1 MKVRVPNYFN
11 EFKCIASECEDT
23 CCAGWEI
30 VIDDETHKRYEN
42 VEGEFGEI
50 LRSKIVKSDGENIFL
65 LNNGNCSFLN
75 EKKMCEI
82 YINLGEDNLC
92 YTCQQFPRYTEEFL
106 DLKEVGLSLS
116 CPEAARIILR
126 KAENTTFN
134 LSEEVNCEN
143 EIKEELEDDLSLS
156 CENIN
161 SSNCT
166 LGECSNSKD
175 NENRESFNL
184 SESEKIESFSFRE
197 NESGDFYIL
206 SENENRECFDL
217 RNSEC
222 SECSNSEVESFI
234 EEEDYF
240 DEGIDEEVL
249 SEFLEC
255 RNIVFNIIE
264 RNDLDLGTKASLAL
278 EFVKEVQNKIDLGDM
293 DEIPELMEEY
303 RNENFINTLIEE
315 LEGFKGKES
324 IKHKNLCEY
333 LKIYKSIKH
342 INSNDP
348 LGLEKA
354 LKCFEGNEEFYLQKH
369 KEFNEYYKENLYKFK
384 NILVYFI
391 FRYFMKAIFDYDMS
405 AKIKLAIISTL
416 MIKELVVV
424 RFIENNN
431 EFTEEDMVEVSRIY
445 SKDIEHSDENIENLQ
460 EIFETE
466 GIFEVD
472 EILPML
478 MNDF

>member
-82 YINLGEDNLC
+82 YINLGEDHLC

-134 LSEEVNCEN
+134 LSEEDKCES
-143 EIKEELEDDLSLS
+143 KTQKELEYDLSLS

-184 SESEKIESFSFRE
+184 SESE
-197 NESGDFYIL
+197 
-206 SENENRECFDL
+206 NRQCLDL
-217 RNSEC
+217 KNSEDI
-222 SECSNSEVESFI
+222 EGNNSEVDSFT
-234 EEEDYF
+234 EDEDYF
-240 DEGIDEEVL
+240 DEGIDAEVL

-264 RNDLDLGTKASLAL
+264 RNDLDLGTKAALAL

-303 RNENFINTLIEE
+303 RDENFINTLIKE
-315 LEGFKGKES
+315 LESFKGKES

-333 LKIYKSIKH
+333 LNVYKKIKH

-354 LKCFEGNEEFYLQKH
+354 LKYFEGNEEFYLRKH

-391 FRYFMKAIFDYDMS
+391 FRYFMKAIFDYDVS

-416 MIKELVVV
+416 MIKELAVV

-466 GIFEVD
+466 EIFEVD

>member
-30 VIDDETHKRYEN
+30 VIDDETHKCYEN

-50 LRSKIVKSDGENIFL
+50 LRSKIVESDGENIFL

-82 YINLGEDNLC
+82 YINLGEDHLC

-134 LSEEVNCEN
+134 LSEEDKCEN

-161 SSNCT
+161 SSNCD
-166 LGECSNSKD
+166 LCKSSNLKNSENSKC
-175 NENRESFNL
+175 FNL
-184 SESEKIESFSFRE
+184 SES
-197 NESGDFYIL
+197 
-206 SENENRECFDL
+206 ENRECFDL
-217 RNSEC
+217 KNSED
-222 SECSNSEVESFI
+222 SECNNSEVESFT
-234 EEEDYF
+234 EDEDYF
-240 DEGIDEEVL
+240 DEGIDAEVL

-264 RNDLDLGTKASLAL
+264 RNDLDLGTKAALAL

-303 RNENFINTLIEE
+303 RDENFINTLLKE
-315 LEGFKGKES
+315 LESFKGKES
-324 IKHKNLCEY
+324 IKYKNLCEY
-333 LKIYKSIKH
+333 LNVYKKIKH

-354 LKCFEGNEEFYLQKH
+354 LKCFEGNEEFYLRKY

-391 FRYFMKAIFDYDMS
+391 FRYFMKAIFDYDVS
-405 AKIKLAIISTL
+405 AKIKLGIISTL
-416 MIKELVVV
+416 MIKELAVV

-466 GIFEVD
+466 GIFEVN

>member
-30 VIDDETHKRYEN
+30 VIDDETYKRYEN

-82 YINLGEDNLC
+82 YINLGEDHLC

-134 LSEEVNCEN
+134 LSEEDKCEN
-143 EIKEELEDDLSLS
+143 EMREELEDDLSLS

-161 SSNCT
+161 SSNCD
-166 LGECSNSKD
+166 LCKSSNLKNS
-175 NENRESFNL
+175 
-184 SESEKIESFSFRE
+184 
-197 NESGDFYIL
+197 
-206 SENENRECFDL
+206 ENRECFDL
-217 RNSEC
+217 KNSED
-222 SECSNSEVESFI
+222 SECSNSEVDSFTKD
-234 EEEDYF
+234 EDYF
-240 DEGIDEEVL
+240 NEGIDAEVL

-264 RNDLDLGTKASLAL
+264 RNDLGLGTKAALAL

-303 RNENFINTLIEE
+303 RDENFINTLLKE
-315 LEGFKGKES
+315 LESFKGKES

-333 LKIYKSIKH
+333 LNVYKSIKH

-354 LKCFEGNEEFYLQKH
+354 LKCFEGNEEFYLRKH

-391 FRYFMKAIFDYDMS
+391 FRYFMKAIFDYDVS

-416 MIKELVVV
+416 MIKELAVV

-466 GIFEVD
+466 EIFEVD

>member
-1 MKVRVPNYFN
+1 MKVRVPNYFY
-11 EFKCIASECEDT
+11 EFKCRASECEDT

-82 YINLGEDNLC
+82 YINLGEDHLC

-134 LSEEVNCEN
+134 LSEEDKCES
-143 EIKEELEDDLSLS
+143 KTQKELEYDLSLS

-184 SESEKIESFSFRE
+184 SESE
-197 NESGDFYIL
+197 
-206 SENENRECFDL
+206 NRQCLDL
-217 RNSEC
+217 KNSEDI
-222 SECSNSEVESFI
+222 EGNNSEVDSFT
-234 EEEDYF
+234 EDEDYF
-240 DEGIDEEVL
+240 DEGIDAEVL

-264 RNDLDLGTKASLAL
+264 RNDLDLGTKAALAL

-303 RNENFINTLIEE
+303 RDENFINTLIKE
-315 LEGFKGKES
+315 LESFKGKES
-324 IKHKNLCEY
+324 IRHKNLCEY

-354 LKCFEGNEEFYLQKH
+354 LKYFEGNEEFYLRKH

-391 FRYFMKAIFDYDMS
+391 FRYFMKAIFDYDVS

-416 MIKELVVV
+416 MIKELAVV
-424 RFIENNN
+424 RFIDNDN

-466 GIFEVD
+466 EIFEVD
-472 EILPML
+472 EILSML

>member
-82 YINLGEDNLC
+82 YINLGEDHLC

-161 SSNCT
+161 SSNCD
-166 LGECSNSKD
+166 LCKSSNLKNS
-175 NENRESFNL
+175 ENNRLFNL
-184 SESEKIESFSFRE
+184 SES
-197 NESGDFYIL
+197 
-206 SENENRECFDL
+206 ENRECFDL
-217 RNSEC
+217 KNSED
-222 SECSNSEVESFI
+222 SECSNSEVESFT
-234 EEEDYF
+234 EDEDCF
-240 DEGIDEEVL
+240 DEGIDEVVL

-264 RNDLDLGTKASLAL
+264 RNDLDLGTKAALAL
-278 EFVKEVQNKIDLGDM
+278 EFVKDVQNKIDLGDM
-293 DEIPELMEEY
+293 NEIPELMEEY
-303 RNENFINTLIEE
+303 RDENFINTLIKE
-315 LEGFKGKES
+315 LESFKGKEI

-348 LGLEKA
+348 LGLGKA
-354 LKCFEGNEEFYLQKH
+354 LKYFEGNKEFYLRKH

-391 FRYFMKAIFDYDMS
+391 FRYFMKAIFDYDVS
-405 AKIKLAIISTL
+405 AKIKLGIISTL
-416 MIKELVVV
+416 MIKELAVV

-466 GIFEVD
+466 EIFEVD

>member
-30 VIDDETHKRYEN
+30 VIDDETHKRYEK
-42 VEGEFGEI
+42 VEGEFGDI

-126 KAENTTFN
+126 RAENTTFN
-134 LSEEVNCEN
+134 LSEEDKCESKTQ
-143 EIKEELEDDLSLS
+143 KEVEDDLSLS

-161 SSNCT
+161 PSNCI

-184 SESEKIESFSFRE
+184 SESE
-197 NESGDFYIL
+197 
-206 SENENRECFDL
+206 NRECFEL
-217 RNSEC
+217 RNSEDM
-222 SECSNSEVESFI
+222 EGNNSEVDSFA
-234 EEEDYF
+234 EEEDYL

-249 SEFLEC
+249 LEFLEC

-264 RNDLDLGTKASLAL
+264 RNDLDLGTKAALAL

-303 RNENFINTLIEE
+303 RDENFINTLIKE
-315 LEGFKGKES
+315 LERFKGKERL
-324 IKHKNLCEY
+324 KHKNLCEY
-333 LKIYKSIKH
+333 LKVYKSIKH

-348 LGLEKA
+348 LGLENA
-354 LKCFEGNEEFYLQKH
+354 LKCFEGNEEFYLRKH

-391 FRYFMKAIFDYDMS
+391 FRYFMKAIFDYDVS

-416 MIKELVVV
+416 MIKELAVV

-431 EFTEEDMVEVSRIY
+431 EFTEEDMVEVSRMY

-466 GIFEVD
+466 EIFQVD

>member
-82 YINLGEDNLC
+82 YINLGEDHLC

-161 SSNCT
+161 SSNCD
-166 LGECSNSKD
+166 LCKSSNLRDS
-175 NENRESFNL
+175 
-184 SESEKIESFSFRE
+184 
-197 NESGDFYIL
+197 
-206 SENENRECFDL
+206 ENRECFHL
-217 RNSEC
+217 KNSEC
-222 SECSNSEVESFI
+222 NNSEVESFTKD
-234 EEEDYF
+234 EDYF
-240 DEGIDEEVL
+240 DEGIDEEIL

-264 RNDLDLGTKASLAL
+264 RNDLDLGTKAALAL

-303 RNENFINTLIEE
+303 RDENFVNTLVKE
-315 LEGFKGKES
+315 LESYKGKES

-333 LKIYKSIKH
+333 LNVYKNIKH

-354 LKCFEGNEEFYLQKH
+354 LKYFEENEEFYLRKH

-391 FRYFMKAIFDYDMS
+391 FRYFMKAIFDYDVS

-416 MIKELVVV
+416 MIKELAVV

-466 GIFEVD
+466 EIFEVD

>member
-30 VIDDETHKRYEN
+30 VIDDETYKRYEN

-82 YINLGEDNLC
+82 YINLGEDHLC

-134 LSEEVNCEN
+134 LSEEDKCEN
-143 EIKEELEDDLSLS
+143 EMREELEDDLSLS

-161 SSNCT
+161 SSNCD
-166 LGECSNSKD
+166 LCKSSNLKNS
-175 NENRESFNL
+175 
-184 SESEKIESFSFRE
+184 
-197 NESGDFYIL
+197 
-206 SENENRECFDL
+206 ENRECFDL
-217 RNSEC
+217 KNSED
-222 SECSNSEVESFI
+222 SECSNSEVDSFTKD
-234 EEEDYF
+234 EDYF
-240 DEGIDEEVL
+240 NEGIDAEVL

-264 RNDLDLGTKASLAL
+264 RNDLGLGTKAALAL

-303 RNENFINTLIEE
+303 RDENFINTLLKE
-315 LEGFKGKES
+315 LESFKGKES

-333 LKIYKSIKH
+333 LNVYKSIKH

-354 LKCFEGNEEFYLQKH
+354 LKCFEGNEEFYLRKH

-391 FRYFMKAIFDYDMS
+391 FRYFMKAIFDYDVS
-405 AKIKLAIISTL
+405 AKIKLGIISTL
-416 MIKELVVV
+416 MIKELAVV

-431 EFTEEDMVEVSRIY
+431 EFTEEDIVEVSRIY

-466 GIFEVD
+466 EIFEVD

>member
-82 YINLGEDNLC
+82 YINLGENHLC

-134 LSEEVNCEN
+134 LSEEDKCES
-143 EIKEELEDDLSLS
+143 KTQKELEYDLSLS

-184 SESEKIESFSFRE
+184 SESE
-197 NESGDFYIL
+197 
-206 SENENRECFDL
+206 NRQCLDL
-217 RNSEC
+217 KNSEDI
-222 SECSNSEVESFI
+222 EGNNSEVDSLTED
-234 EEEDYF
+234 EDYF

-264 RNDLDLGTKASLAL
+264 RNDLDLGTKVALAL

-303 RNENFINTLIEE
+303 RDENFINTLIKE
-315 LEGFKGKES
+315 LEDFKGKES

-333 LKIYKSIKH
+333 LNVYKKIKH

-348 LGLEKA
+348 LGLGKA
-354 LKCFEGNEEFYLQKH
+354 LKYFEGNEEFYLRKY

-391 FRYFMKAIFDYDMS
+391 FRYFMKAIFDYDVS

-416 MIKELVVV
+416 MIKELAVV

-466 GIFEVD
+466 EIFEVD

>member
-30 VIDDETHKRYEN
+30 VIDDETYKRYEN

-82 YINLGEDNLC
+82 YINLGEDHLC

-134 LSEEVNCEN
+134 LSEEDNCESKTQ
-143 EIKEELEDDLSLS
+143 KEVEDDLSLS

-161 SSNCT
+161 SSNCD
-166 LGECSNSKD
+166 LCKSSNLKNS
-175 NENRESFNL
+175 ENNRLFNL
-184 SESEKIESFSFRE
+184 SESENI
-197 NESGDFYIL
+197 
-206 SENENRECFDL
+206 ECFDL
-217 RNSEC
+217 KNSED
-222 SECSNSEVESFI
+222 SEFSNSEVDSFT
-234 EEEDYF
+234 EDEDYF
-240 DEGIDEEVL
+240 DEGIDEEIL

-255 RNIVFNIIE
+255 RNIVFKIIE
-264 RNDLDLGTKASLAL
+264 RNDFDLGTKAALAL
-278 EFVKEVQNKIDLGDM
+278 EFVKEVQNKIDLGDV

-303 RNENFINTLIEE
+303 RDENFINTLLKE
-315 LEGFKGKES
+315 LESFKGKES
-324 IKHKNLCEY
+324 IKYKNLCEC
-333 LKIYKSIKH
+333 LNVYKKIKH

-354 LKCFEGNEEFYLQKH
+354 LKCFEGNEEFYLRKH

-391 FRYFMKAIFDYDMS
+391 FRYFMKAIFDYDVS
-405 AKIKLAIISTL
+405 AKIKLGIISTL
-416 MIKELVVV
+416 MIKELAVV

-431 EFTEEDMVEVSRIY
+431 EFTEEDIVEVSRIY

-466 GIFEVD
+466 EIFEVD

>member
-30 VIDDETHKRYEN
+30 VIDDETYKRYEN

-82 YINLGEDNLC
+82 YINLGENHLC

-134 LSEEVNCEN
+134 LSEEDKCES
-143 EIKEELEDDLSLS
+143 KTQKELEYDLSLS

-184 SESEKIESFSFRE
+184 GESE
-197 NESGDFYIL
+197 
-206 SENENRECFDL
+206 NRQCLDL
-217 RNSEC
+217 KNSEDI
-222 SECSNSEVESFI
+222 EGNNSEVDSLTED
-234 EEEDYF
+234 EDYF

-264 RNDLDLGTKASLAL
+264 RNDLDLGTKVALAL

-303 RNENFINTLIEE
+303 RDENFINTLIKE

-354 LKCFEGNEEFYLQKH
+354 LKYFEGNEEFYLRKH

-391 FRYFMKAIFDYDMS
+391 FRYFMKAIFDYDVS

-416 MIKELVVV
+416 MIKELAVV
-424 RFIENNN
+424 RFIDNNN

-466 GIFEVD
+466 EIFEVD

>member
-30 VIDDETHKRYEN
+30 VIDDETYKRYEN

-82 YINLGEDNLC
+82 YINLGENHLC

-134 LSEEVNCEN
+134 LSEEDNCESKTQ
-143 EIKEELEDDLSLS
+143 KEVEDDLSLS

-184 SESEKIESFSFRE
+184 SESE
-197 NESGDFYIL
+197 
-206 SENENRECFDL
+206 NRQCLDL
-217 RNSEC
+217 K
-222 SECSNSEVESFI
+222 NSEVESFTKD
-234 EEEDYF
+234 EDYF
-240 DEGIDEEVL
+240 NEGIDAGVL

-264 RNDLDLGTKASLAL
+264 RNDLDLGTKAALAL

-303 RNENFINTLIEE
+303 RDENFINTLIKE
-315 LEGFKGKES
+315 LECFKGKES

-333 LKIYKSIKH
+333 LNVYKSIKH

-354 LKCFEGNEEFYLQKH
+354 LKYFEGNEEFYLRKH

-391 FRYFMKAIFDYDMS
+391 FRYFMKAIFDYDVS
-405 AKIKLAIISTL
+405 AKIKLGIISTL
-416 MIKELVVV
+416 MIKELAVV

-466 GIFEVD
+466 EIFEVD

>member
-82 YINLGEDNLC
+82 YINLGENHLC

-134 LSEEVNCEN
+134 LSEEDKCES
-143 EIKEELEDDLSLS
+143 KTQKELEYDLSLS

-184 SESEKIESFSFRE
+184 SESE
-197 NESGDFYIL
+197 
-206 SENENRECFDL
+206 NRQCLDL
-217 RNSEC
+217 KNSEDI
-222 SECSNSEVESFI
+222 EGNNSEVDSLTED
-234 EEEDYF
+234 EDYF

-264 RNDLDLGTKASLAL
+264 RNDLDLGTKVALAL

-303 RNENFINTLIEE
+303 RDENFINTLIKE

-354 LKCFEGNEEFYLQKH
+354 LKYFEGNEEFYLRKH

-391 FRYFMKAIFDYDMS
+391 FRYFMKAIFDYDVS

-416 MIKELVVV
+416 MIKELAVV
-424 RFIENNN
+424 RFIDNNN

-466 GIFEVD
+466 EIFEVN

>member
-82 YINLGEDNLC
+82 YINIGEDHLC

-134 LSEEVNCEN
+134 LSEEDKCESKTQ
-143 EIKEELEDDLSLS
+143 KEVEDDLSLS

-161 SSNCT
+161 PSNYT
-166 LGECSNSKD
+166 LGKCSNSKD

-184 SESEKIESFSFRE
+184 SE
-197 NESGDFYIL
+197 
-206 SENENRECFDL
+206 NREYLDL
-217 RNSEC
+217 KNSEDI
-222 SECSNSEVESFI
+222 EGNNSEVDSFTDD
-234 EEEDYF
+234 EDYF
-240 DEGIDEEVL
+240 DEGIDAKVL

-264 RNDLDLGTKASLAL
+264 RNDLDLGRKAALAL

-303 RNENFINTLIEE
+303 RDENFINTLIKE
-315 LEGFKGKES
+315 LECFKGKES

-354 LKCFEGNEEFYLQKH
+354 LKYFEGNEEFYLRKY

-391 FRYFMKAIFDYDMS
+391 FRYFMKAIFDYDVS

-416 MIKELVVV
+416 MIKELAVV

-466 GIFEVD
+466 EIFEVD

>member
-82 YINLGEDNLC
+82 YINLGENHLC

-134 LSEEVNCEN
+134 LSEEDKCES
-143 EIKEELEDDLSLS
+143 KTQKELEYDLSLS

-184 SESEKIESFSFRE
+184 SESE
-197 NESGDFYIL
+197 
-206 SENENRECFDL
+206 NRQCLDL
-217 RNSEC
+217 KNSEDI
-222 SECSNSEVESFI
+222 EGNNSEVESFT
-234 EEEDYF
+234 EDEDYF

-264 RNDLDLGTKASLAL
+264 RNDLDLGTKAALAL

-303 RNENFINTLIEE
+303 RDENFINTLIEE
-315 LEGFKGKES
+315 LEDFKGKEI

-333 LKIYKSIKH
+333 LNVYKSIKH

-354 LKCFEGNEEFYLQKH
+354 LKCFEGNEEFYLRKH

-391 FRYFMKAIFDYDMS
+391 FRYFMKAIFDYDVS

-416 MIKELVVV
+416 MIKELAVV

-466 GIFEVD
+466 EIFEVD

>member
-82 YINLGEDNLC
+82 YINLGEDHLC

-134 LSEEVNCEN
+134 LSEEDKCES
-143 EIKEELEDDLSLS
+143 KTQKELEYDLSLS

-184 SESEKIESFSFRE
+184 SESE
-197 NESGDFYIL
+197 
-206 SENENRECFDL
+206 NRQCLDL
-217 RNSEC
+217 KNSEDI
-222 SECSNSEVESFI
+222 EGNNSEVDSFT
-234 EEEDYF
+234 EDEDYF
-240 DEGIDEEVL
+240 DEGIDAEVL

-264 RNDLDLGTKASLAL
+264 RNDLDLGTKAALAL

-303 RNENFINTLIEE
+303 RDENFINTLVKE
-315 LEGFKGKES
+315 LESFKGKES

-354 LKCFEGNEEFYLQKH
+354 LKYFEGNEEFYLRKH

-391 FRYFMKAIFDYDMS
+391 FRYFMKAIFDYDVS

-416 MIKELVVV
+416 MIKELAVV

-466 GIFEVD
+466 EIFEVD
-472 EILPML
+472 EILSML

>member
-82 YINLGEDNLC
+82 YINLGEDHLC

-161 SSNCT
+161 SSNCD
-166 LGECSNSKD
+166 LCKSSNLKNS
-175 NENRESFNL
+175 ENNRLFNL
-184 SESEKIESFSFRE
+184 SES
-197 NESGDFYIL
+197 
-206 SENENRECFDL
+206 ENRECFDL
-217 RNSEC
+217 KNSED
-222 SECSNSEVESFI
+222 SECSNSEVESFT
-234 EEEDYF
+234 EDEDCF
-240 DEGIDEEVL
+240 DEGIDEVVL

-264 RNDLDLGTKASLAL
+264 RNDLDLGTKAALAL
-278 EFVKEVQNKIDLGDM
+278 EFVKDVQNKIDLGDM
-293 DEIPELMEEY
+293 NEIPELMEEY
-303 RNENFINTLIEE
+303 RDENFINTLIKE
-315 LEGFKGKES
+315 LESFKGKEI

-348 LGLEKA
+348 LGLGKA
-354 LKCFEGNEEFYLQKH
+354 LKYFEGNKEFYLRKH

-391 FRYFMKAIFDYDMS
+391 FRYFMKAIFDYDVS
-405 AKIKLAIISTL
+405 AKIKLGIISTL
-416 MIKELVVV
+416 MIKELAVV

-431 EFTEEDMVEVSRIY
+431 EFTEEDMEEVSRIY

-466 GIFEVD
+466 EIFEVD

>member
-126 KAENTTFN
+126 KAENNTFN
-134 LSEEVNCEN
+134 LSEEDNCEN
-143 EIKEELEDDLSLS
+143 EMQEDDLSLS

-184 SESEKIESFSFRE
+184 SESE
-197 NESGDFYIL
+197 
-206 SENENRECFDL
+206 NRQCLDL
-217 RNSEC
+217 KNSEDI
-222 SECSNSEVESFI
+222 EGNNSEVDSFT
-234 EEEDYF
+234 EDEDYF
-240 DEGIDEEVL
+240 DEGIDAEVL

-264 RNDLDLGTKASLAL
+264 RNDLDLGTKVALAL

-303 RNENFINTLIEE
+303 RDENFINTLIKE
-315 LEGFKGKES
+315 LEGFKGTES

-333 LKIYKSIKH
+333 LKVYKKIKH

-354 LKCFEGNEEFYLQKH
+354 LKYFEGNEEFYLRKH

-391 FRYFMKAIFDYDMS
+391 FRYFMKAIFDYDVS

-416 MIKELVVV
+416 MIKELAVV

-431 EFTEEDMVEVSRIY
+431 DFTEEDMVEVSRIY

-466 GIFEVD
+466 EIFEVD
-472 EILPML
+472 EILSML

>member
-82 YINLGEDNLC
+82 YINLGEDHLC

-134 LSEEVNCEN
+134 LSEEDNCEN
-143 EIKEELEDDLSLS
+143 EMQEDDLSLS

-161 SSNCT
+161 SSNCD
-166 LGECSNSKD
+166 LCKSSNLKNSENSKC
-175 NENRESFNL
+175 FNL
-184 SESEKIESFSFRE
+184 SES
-197 NESGDFYIL
+197 
-206 SENENRECFDL
+206 ENRECFDL
-217 RNSEC
+217 KNSED
-222 SECSNSEVESFI
+222 SECNNSEVESFTDD
-234 EEEDYF
+234 EDCF

-264 RNDLDLGTKASLAL
+264 RNDLDLGIKAALAL

-303 RNENFINTLIEE
+303 RDENFINTLVKG

-354 LKCFEGNEEFYLQKH
+354 LKYFEGNEEFYLRKH

-384 NILVYFI
+384 NIFVYFI
-391 FRYFMKAIFDYDMS
+391 FRYFMKAIFDYDVS

-416 MIKELVVV
+416 MIKELAVV

-466 GIFEVD
+466 EIFEVD

>member
-82 YINLGEDNLC
+82 YINLGEDHLC

-134 LSEEVNCEN
+134 LSEEDNCEN
-143 EIKEELEDDLSLS
+143 EMQEDDLSLS

-161 SSNCT
+161 FSNCDLCKSSN
-166 LGECSNSKD
+166 LRDSENSKC
-175 NENRESFNL
+175 FNL
-184 SESEKIESFSFRE
+184 SES
-197 NESGDFYIL
+197 
-206 SENENRECFDL
+206 ENRECFDL
-217 RNSEC
+217 KNSED
-222 SECSNSEVESFI
+222 SECNNSEVDSFTDD
-234 EEEDYF
+234 EDYF
-240 DEGIDEEVL
+240 DEGIDSEVL

-264 RNDLDLGTKASLAL
+264 RNDLDLGRKVALAL
-278 EFVKEVQNKIDLGDM
+278 EFVKEVQNKVDLGDM

-303 RNENFINTLIEE
+303 GDENFINTILKE

-324 IKHKNLCEY
+324 IKYKNLCEY
-333 LKIYKSIKH
+333 LNVYKKIKH

-348 LGLEKA
+348 LGLGKA
-354 LKCFEGNEEFYLQKH
+354 LKYFEGNEEFYLRKH

-391 FRYFMKAIFDYDMS
+391 FRYFMKAIFDYDVS

-416 MIKELVVV
+416 MIKELAVV

-466 GIFEVD
+466 EIFEVD

>member
-30 VIDDETHKRYEN
+30 VIDDETHKRYEK
-42 VEGEFGEI
+42 VEGEFGDI

-65 LNNGNCSFLN
+65 LNKGNCSFLN

-82 YINLGEDNLC
+82 YINLGEDHLC

-126 KAENTTFN
+126 RAENTTFN
-134 LSEEVNCEN
+134 LSEEDKCEGKTQ
-143 EIKEELEDDLSLS
+143 KEVEDDLSLL

-161 SSNCT
+161 PSNCI
-166 LGECSNSKD
+166 LGECSNLKD

-184 SESEKIESFSFRE
+184 SESE
-197 NESGDFYIL
+197 
-206 SENENRECFDL
+206 NRQCL
-217 RNSEC
+217 NLKNSEDM
-222 SECSNSEVESFI
+222 EGNNSEVDSFS
-234 EEEDYF
+234 EEEDYL
-240 DEGIDEEVL
+240 DEGIDAEVL
-249 SEFLEC
+249 LEFLEC

-264 RNDLDLGTKASLAL
+264 RNDLDLGTKAALAL

-303 RNENFINTLIEE
+303 RDENFINTLIKE
-315 LEGFKGKES
+315 LESFKGKES
-324 IKHKNLCEY
+324 LKHKNLCEY
-333 LKIYKSIKH
+333 LKVYKSIKH

-354 LKCFEGNEEFYLQKH
+354 LNCFEGNEEFYLRKH
-369 KEFNEYYKENLYKFK
+369 KEFNEYYKEKLYKFK

-391 FRYFMKAIFDYDMS
+391 FRYFMKAIFDYDAS

-416 MIKELVVV
+416 MIKELAVV

-431 EFTEEDMVEVSRIY
+431 EFTEEDMVEVSRMY

-466 GIFEVD
+466 EIFEVD

>member
-65 LNNGNCSFLN
+65 LNKGNCSFLN

-82 YINLGEDNLC
+82 YINLGEDHLC

-134 LSEEVNCEN
+134 LSEEDNCEN
-143 EIKEELEDDLSLS
+143 EMQEELEYDLSLS

-184 SESEKIESFSFRE
+184 SESE
-197 NESGDFYIL
+197 
-206 SENENRECFDL
+206 NRQCLDL
-217 RNSEC
+217 KNSEDI
-222 SECSNSEVESFI
+222 EGNNSEVDSFT
-234 EEEDYF
+234 EDEDYF
-240 DEGIDEEVL
+240 DEGIDAEVL

-264 RNDLDLGTKASLAL
+264 RNDLDLGTKAALAL

-303 RNENFINTLIEE
+303 RDENFINTLIKE
-315 LEGFKGKES
+315 LEDFKGKES

-354 LKCFEGNEEFYLQKH
+354 LKCFEGNEEFYLRKH

-391 FRYFMKAIFDYDMS
+391 FRYFMKAIFDYDVS

-416 MIKELVVV
+416 MIKELAVV

-466 GIFEVD
+466 EIFEVD

>member
-42 VEGEFGEI
+42 VEGELGEI

-82 YINLGEDNLC
+82 YINLGEDHLC

-134 LSEEVNCEN
+134 LSEEDKCES
-143 EIKEELEDDLSLS
+143 KTQKELEYDLSLS
-156 CENIN
+156 CENIS
-161 SSNCT
+161 SSNCN
-166 LGECSNSKD
+166 LCKSSNLRDS
-175 NENRESFNL
+175 ENGKCFNL
-184 SESEKIESFSFRE
+184 SE
-197 NESGDFYIL
+197 NT
-206 SENENRECFDL
+206 ECFHL
-217 RNSEC
+217 KNSEC
-222 SECSNSEVESFI
+222 NNSEMDSLTED
-234 EEEDYF
+234 EDYF

-264 RNDLDLGTKASLAL
+264 RNDLDLGTKAALAL
-278 EFVKEVQNKIDLGDM
+278 EFVKEVQNKIDLGEM

-303 RNENFINTLIEE
+303 RDENFINTLVKE
-315 LEGFKGKES
+315 LESFKGKES

-354 LKCFEGNEEFYLQKH
+354 LKYFEGNEEFYLRKH

-391 FRYFMKAIFDYDMS
+391 FRYFMKAIFDYDVS
-405 AKIKLAIISTL
+405 AKIKLGIISTL
-416 MIKELVVV
+416 MIKELAVV

-431 EFTEEDMVEVSRIY
+431 EFTEEDIVEVSRIY

-466 GIFEVD
+466 EIFEVD

>member
-30 VIDDETHKRYEN
+30 VIDDETHKRYEK

-82 YINLGEDNLC
+82 YINLGEDHLC

-126 KAENTTFN
+126 RAENTTFN
-134 LSEEVNCEN
+134 LSEEDKCESKTQ
-143 EIKEELEDDLSLS
+143 KEVEDDLTLS

-161 SSNCT
+161 PSNCT

-184 SESEKIESFSFRE
+184 SESE
-197 NESGDFYIL
+197 
-206 SENENRECFDL
+206 NRQCL
-217 RNSEC
+217 HLKNSEDM
-222 SECSNSEVESFI
+222 EGNNSEVDSFA
-234 EEEDYF
+234 EEEDYL

-264 RNDLDLGTKASLAL
+264 RNDLDLGTKAALAL

-303 RNENFINTLIEE
+303 RDEKFINTLIKE
-315 LEGFKGKES
+315 LESFKGKES
-324 IKHKNLCEY
+324 LKHKNLCEY

-348 LGLEKA
+348 LGLENA
-354 LKCFEGNEEFYLQKH
+354 LKFFEGNEEFYLRKH

-391 FRYFMKAIFDYDMS
+391 FRYFMKAIFDYDAS

-416 MIKELVVV
+416 MIKELAVV

-466 GIFEVD
+466 EIFQVD
-472 EILPML
+472 EILPIL

>member
-30 VIDDETHKRYEN
+30 VIDDETYKRYEN
-42 VEGEFGEI
+42 VEGEFREI

-82 YINLGEDNLC
+82 YINLGEDHLC

-134 LSEEVNCEN
+134 LSEEDKCESKTQ
-143 EIKEELEDDLSLS
+143 KEVEDDLSLS

-166 LGECSNSKD
+166 LGKCSNSKD
-175 NENRESFNL
+175 NENRKSSNL
-184 SESEKIESFSFRE
+184 SES
-197 NESGDFYIL
+197 
-206 SENENRECFDL
+206 ENRECFDL
-217 RNSEC
+217 KNRED
-222 SECSNSEVESFI
+222 SECSNSEVDSFTDD
-234 EEEDYF
+234 EDCF

-264 RNDLDLGTKASLAL
+264 RNDLDLGTKAALAL

-303 RNENFINTLIEE
+303 RDENFINTLIEE
-315 LEGFKGKES
+315 LEDFKGKES

-333 LKIYKSIKH
+333 LNVYKSIKH

-354 LKCFEGNEEFYLQKH
+354 LKCFEGNEEFYLRKH

-391 FRYFMKAIFDYDMS
+391 FRYFMKAIFDYDVS

-416 MIKELVVV
+416 MIKELAVV

-466 GIFEVD
+466 EIFEVD

-478 MNDF
+478 MNDL

>member
-82 YINLGEDNLC
+82 YINLGENHLC

-134 LSEEVNCEN
+134 LSEEDKCES
-143 EIKEELEDDLSLS
+143 KTQKELEYDLSLS

-184 SESEKIESFSFRE
+184 SESE
-197 NESGDFYIL
+197 
-206 SENENRECFDL
+206 NRQCLDL
-217 RNSEC
+217 KNSEDI
-222 SECSNSEVESFI
+222 EGNNSEVDSLTED
-234 EEEDYF
+234 EDYF

-264 RNDLDLGTKASLAL
+264 RNDLDLGTKVALAL

-303 RNENFINTLIEE
+303 RDENFINTLIKE
-315 LEGFKGKES
+315 LEGFKGTES

-333 LKIYKSIKH
+333 LKVYKKIKH

-354 LKCFEGNEEFYLQKH
+354 LKYFEGNEEFYLRKH

-384 NILVYFI
+384 NILIYFI
-391 FRYFMKAIFDYDMS
+391 FRYFMKAIFDYDVS

-416 MIKELVVV
+416 MIKELAVV

-466 GIFEVD
+466 EIFEVD
-472 EILPML
+472 EILSML

>member
-30 VIDDETHKRYEN
+30 VIDDETHKCYEN

-50 LRSKIVKSDGENIFL
+50 LRSKIVESDGENIFL

-82 YINLGEDNLC
+82 YINLGEDHLC

-134 LSEEVNCEN
+134 LSEEDKCEN

-161 SSNCT
+161 SSNCD
-166 LGECSNSKD
+166 LCKSSNLKNSENSKC
-175 NENRESFNL
+175 FNL
-184 SESEKIESFSFRE
+184 SES
-197 NESGDFYIL
+197 
-206 SENENRECFDL
+206 ENRECFDL
-217 RNSEC
+217 KNSED
-222 SECSNSEVESFI
+222 SECNNSEVESFT
-234 EEEDYF
+234 EDEDYF
-240 DEGIDEEVL
+240 DEGIDAEVL

-264 RNDLDLGTKASLAL
+264 RNDLDLGTKAALAL

-293 DEIPELMEEY
+293 DEIPELMEE
-303 RNENFINTLIEE
+303 
-315 LEGFKGKES
+315 
-324 IKHKNLCEY
+324 
-333 LKIYKSIKH
+333 
-342 INSNDP
+342 
-348 LGLEKA
+348 
-354 LKCFEGNEEFYLQKH
+354 
-369 KEFNEYYKENLYKFK
+369 
-384 NILVYFI
+384 
-391 FRYFMKAIFDYDMS
+391 
-405 AKIKLAIISTL
+405 
-416 MIKELVVV
+416 
-424 RFIENNN
+424 
-431 EFTEEDMVEVSRIY
+431 
-445 SKDIEHSDENIENLQ
+445 
-460 EIFETE
+460 
-466 GIFEVD
+466 
-472 EILPML
+472 
-478 MNDF
+478 

>member
-30 VIDDETHKRYEN
+30 VIDDETHKRYEK
-42 VEGEFGEI
+42 VEGEFGDI

-82 YINLGEDNLC
+82 YINLGEDHLC

-134 LSEEVNCEN
+134 LSEEDKCEN
-143 EIKEELEDDLSLS
+143 EMQEELEDDLSLS

-161 SSNCT
+161 SSNCD
-166 LGECSNSKD
+166 LCKSSNLKNS
-175 NENRESFNL
+175 ENNRLFNL
-184 SESEKIESFSFRE
+184 SESENI
-197 NESGDFYIL
+197 
-206 SENENRECFDL
+206 ECFDL
-217 RNSEC
+217 KNSED
-222 SECSNSEVESFI
+222 SEFSNSEVDSFT
-234 EEEDYF
+234 EDEDYF
-240 DEGIDEEVL
+240 DEGIDEEIL

-255 RNIVFNIIE
+255 RNIVFKIIE
-264 RNDLDLGTKASLAL
+264 RNDFDLGTKAALAL

-303 RNENFINTLIEE
+303 RDENFINTLLKE
-315 LEGFKGKES
+315 LESFKGKES
-324 IKHKNLCEY
+324 IKYKNLCEC
-333 LKIYKSIKH
+333 LNVYKKIKH

-354 LKCFEGNEEFYLQKH
+354 LKYFEGNEEFYLRKH

-391 FRYFMKAIFDYDMS
+391 FRYFMKAIFDYDVS
-405 AKIKLAIISTL
+405 AKIKLGIISTL
-416 MIKELVVV
+416 MIKELAVV

-431 EFTEEDMVEVSRIY
+431 EFTEEDIVEVSRIY

-466 GIFEVD
+466 EIFEVD

>member
-82 YINLGEDNLC
+82 YINLGEDHLC

-126 KAENTTFN
+126 RAENTTFN
-134 LSEEVNCEN
+134 LSEEDKCEN

-161 SSNCT
+161 PSNCT
-166 LGECSNSKD
+166 LGKCSNSKD
-175 NENRESFNL
+175 NENRKSSNL
-184 SESEKIESFSFRE
+184 SESE
-197 NESGDFYIL
+197 
-206 SENENRECFDL
+206 NRECFEL
-217 RNSEC
+217 RNSED
-222 SECSNSEVESFI
+222 SECNNSEVDSFTDD
-234 EEEDYF
+234 EDCF

-264 RNDLDLGTKASLAL
+264 CNDLDLGTKAALAL

-303 RNENFINTLIEE
+303 RDENFINTLIKE
-315 LEGFKGKES
+315 LECFKGKES

-354 LKCFEGNEEFYLQKH
+354 LKYFEGNEEFYLRKH
-369 KEFNEYYKENLYKFK
+369 KEFNDYYKENLYKFK

-391 FRYFMKAIFDYDMS
+391 FRYFMKAIFDYDVS

-416 MIKELVVV
+416 MIKELAVV

-466 GIFEVD
+466 EIFEVD

>member
-42 VEGEFGEI
+42 VDGKFGDI

-65 LNNGNCSFLN
+65 LNNGKCSFLN

-82 YINLGEDNLC
+82 YINLGEDYLC

-106 DLKEVGLSLS
+106 DLREIGLSLS

-126 KAENTTFN
+126 KVENTTFN
-134 LSEEVNCEN
+134 LSEEDNCESKT
-143 EIKEELEDDLSLS
+143 EKEVEDNLSLS
-156 CENIN
+156 CEDIN
-161 SSNCT
+161 SSNYDLCKS
-166 LGECSNSKD
+166 SNLMD
-175 NENRESFNL
+175 NENNKYFNL
-184 SESEKIESFSFRE
+184 SENRQYLDLKNSEEIES
-197 NESGDFYIL
+197 N
-206 SENENRECFDL
+206 
-217 RNSEC
+217 NSEID
-222 SECSNSEVESFI
+222 NLTDD
-234 EEEDYF
+234 EDFF
-240 DEGIDEEVL
+240 DYGIDEEVL

-255 RNIVFNIIE
+255 RNIIFNIIE
-264 RNDLDLGTKASLAL
+264 RKDLDLGTKAALAL

-293 DEIPELMEEY
+293 DEILDLMEEY
-303 RNENFINTLIEE
+303 RDENFINTLIKE
-315 LEGFKGKES
+315 LEGYKGKER

-333 LKIYKSIKH
+333 LNIYKNIKH

-354 LKCFEGNEEFYLQKH
+354 LKYFEGNEEFYLQKH

-384 NILVYFI
+384 NILIYFI

-416 MIKELVVV
+416 MIKELSVV

-460 EIFETE
+460 EIFETKE
-466 GIFEVD
+466 IFEVD
-472 EILPML
+472 EILAML

>member
-30 VIDDETHKRYEN
+30 VIDDETYKRYEN

-82 YINLGEDNLC
+82 YINLGEDHLC

-126 KAENTTFN
+126 RAENTTFN
-134 LSEEVNCEN
+134 LSEEDKCES
-143 EIKEELEDDLSLS
+143 KTQKELEYDLSLS

-184 SESEKIESFSFRE
+184 SESE
-197 NESGDFYIL
+197 
-206 SENENRECFDL
+206 NRQCLDL
-217 RNSEC
+217 KNSEDI
-222 SECSNSEVESFI
+222 ECNNSERHSVT
-234 EEEDYF
+234 EDEDCF
-240 DEGIDEEVL
+240 DEGIDAEVL

-264 RNDLDLGTKASLAL
+264 RNDLDLGTKAALAL

-293 DEIPELMEEY
+293 NEIPELMEEY
-303 RNENFINTLIEE
+303 RDENFINTLLKE
-315 LEGFKGKES
+315 LEDFKGKES

-333 LKIYKSIKH
+333 LNVYKSIKH

-354 LKCFEGNEEFYLQKH
+354 LKCFEGNEEFYLRKH

-391 FRYFMKAIFDYDMS
+391 FRYFMKAIFDYDVS

-416 MIKELVVV
+416 MIKELAVV

-466 GIFEVD
+466 EIFEVN

>member
-30 VIDDETHKRYEN
+30 VIDDETYKRYEN

-82 YINLGEDNLC
+82 YINLGENHLC

-134 LSEEVNCEN
+134 LSEEDKCES
-143 EIKEELEDDLSLS
+143 KTQKELEYDLSLS

-184 SESEKIESFSFRE
+184 SESE
-197 NESGDFYIL
+197 
-206 SENENRECFDL
+206 NRQCLDL
-217 RNSEC
+217 KNSEDI
-222 SECSNSEVESFI
+222 EGNNSEVDSFT
-234 EEEDYF
+234 EDEDYF
-240 DEGIDEEVL
+240 DEGIDEEIL

-255 RNIVFNIIE
+255 RNIVFKIIE
-264 RNDLDLGTKASLAL
+264 RNDFDLGTKAALAL

-303 RNENFINTLIEE
+303 RDENFINTLIKE
-315 LEGFKGKES
+315 LEGFKGTES

-333 LKIYKSIKH
+333 LKVYKKIKH

-354 LKCFEGNEEFYLQKH
+354 LKYFEGNEEFYLRKH

-391 FRYFMKAIFDYDMS
+391 FRYFMKAIFDYDVS

-416 MIKELVVV
+416 MIKELAVV
-424 RFIENNN
+424 RFIDNNN

-466 GIFEVD
+466 EIFEVD

>member
-82 YINLGEDNLC
+82 YINLGEDHLC

-134 LSEEVNCEN
+134 LSEEDKCES
-143 EIKEELEDDLSLS
+143 KTQKELEYDLSLS

-184 SESEKIESFSFRE
+184 SESE
-197 NESGDFYIL
+197 
-206 SENENRECFDL
+206 NRQCLDL
-217 RNSEC
+217 KNSEDI
-222 SECSNSEVESFI
+222 EGNNSEVDSLTED
-234 EEEDYF
+234 EDYF

-264 RNDLDLGTKASLAL
+264 RNDLDLGTKAALAL

-293 DEIPELMEEY
+293 DEISELMEEY
-303 RNENFINTLIEE
+303 RDENFVNTLVKE
-315 LEGFKGKES
+315 LESYKGKES

-333 LKIYKSIKH
+333 LNVYKSIKH

-354 LKCFEGNEEFYLQKH
+354 LKYFEGNEEFYLRKH

-391 FRYFMKAIFDYDMS
+391 FRYFMKAIFDYDVS

-416 MIKELVVV
+416 MIKELAVV
-424 RFIENNN
+424 RFIENDN

-466 GIFEVD
+466 EIFEVD

>member
-30 VIDDETHKRYEN
+30 VIDDETHKRYEK
-42 VEGEFGEI
+42 VEGEFGDI

-82 YINLGEDNLC
+82 YINLGEDHLC

-126 KAENTTFN
+126 RAENTTFN
-134 LSEEVNCEN
+134 LSEEDKCESKTQ
-143 EIKEELEDDLSLS
+143 KEVEDDLSLS

-161 SSNCT
+161 PSNCI

-184 SESEKIESFSFRE
+184 SESE
-197 NESGDFYIL
+197 
-206 SENENRECFDL
+206 NRECFEL
-217 RNSEC
+217 RNSEDM
-222 SECSNSEVESFI
+222 EGNNSEVDSFA
-234 EEEDYF
+234 EEEDYL

-264 RNDLDLGTKASLAL
+264 RNDLDLGTKAALAL

-303 RNENFINTLIEE
+303 RDENFINTLLKE
-315 LEGFKGKES
+315 LESFKGKES

-333 LKIYKSIKH
+333 LKVYKSIKH
-342 INSNDP
+342 INLNDP

-354 LKCFEGNEEFYLQKH
+354 LKYFEGNEEFYLRKH

-391 FRYFMKAIFDYDMS
+391 FRYFMKAIFDYDAS

-416 MIKELVVV
+416 MIKELAVV

-431 EFTEEDMVEVSRIY
+431 EFTEEDMVEVSRMY

-466 GIFEVD
+466 EIFQVD

>member
-30 VIDDETHKRYEN
+30 VIDDETHKRYEK
-42 VEGEFGEI
+42 VEGEFGDI

-82 YINLGEDNLC
+82 YINLGEDHLC

-126 KAENTTFN
+126 RAENTTFN
-134 LSEEVNCEN
+134 LSEEDKCESKTQ
-143 EIKEELEDDLSLS
+143 KEVEDDLSLS

-161 SSNCT
+161 PSNCT
-166 LGECSNSKD
+166 LGECSNLKD

-184 SESEKIESFSFRE
+184 SESE
-197 NESGDFYIL
+197 
-206 SENENRECFDL
+206 NRQCL
-217 RNSEC
+217 NLKNSEDI
-222 SECSNSEVESFI
+222 EGNNSEVDSFA
-234 EEEDYF
+234 EEEDYL
-240 DEGIDEEVL
+240 DEGINEEVL

-264 RNDLDLGTKASLAL
+264 CNDLDLGTKAALAL

-293 DEIPELMEEY
+293 YEIPELMEEY
-303 RNENFINTLIEE
+303 RDENFINTLIKE
-315 LEGFKGKES
+315 LESFKGKES
-324 IKHKNLCEY
+324 LKHKNLCEY
-333 LKIYKSIKH
+333 LKVYKSIKH

-354 LKCFEGNEEFYLQKH
+354 LKFFEGNEEFYLRKH

-391 FRYFMKAIFDYDMS
+391 FRYFMKAIFDYDAS

-416 MIKELVVV
+416 MIKELAVV

-466 GIFEVD
+466 EIFQVD